1 MIGASGLV
9 VGHSTRRDTA
19 VALEPTTLKLFPHSQ
34 FHSLVR
40 QDSLI
45 AEGLRR
51 AASAKGLEG
60 SSTARVQ

>member
-1 MIGASGLV
+1 M
-9 VGHSTRRDTA
+9 
-19 VALEPTTLKLFPHSQ
+19 ALEPTTLKLFPHSQ